1 MLSVWITT
9 SLLTVLTPNAVA
21 LGNFDGIHLGHRQV
35 IEPVLAA
42 REAAVLRLYATVVS
56 FSPHPRAFFSGQ
68 SLPLLSPFEER
79 AALLEQTG
87 VDQLV
92 ILPFDRALAGL
103 TPQEFVEEIIL
114 TQLQAKHVSVGED
127 FRFGAKRAGHA
138 ILLKQLLEP
147 HGIET
152 TIVAL
157 QTIDGDRVS
166 SSSVRQ
172 ALHSGDI
179 PNATKLLGRPYRL
192 SGKVVQGKQLGRTI
206 GFPTANLQVPPEK
219 LIPAQGVYG
228 VRIFSKELNQGAA
241 ILGVMNIGNR
251 PTVNGTTQT
260 IEVHVLDWEGDLY
273 GQELTVELLEFI
285 RPEQKFSSL
294 DALKDQIQADCL
306 TARSRLATAI

>member
-9 SLLTVLTPNAVA
+9 SLQTVLTPNAVA

-79 AALLEQTG
+79 AMLLEQTG

-103 TPQEFVEEIIL
+103 TPQEFVEQIIL
-114 TQLQAKHVSVGED
+114 KQLQAKHVSIGED
-127 FRFGAKRAGHA
+127 FRFGAKRAGDA
-138 ILLKQLLEP
+138 SLLKQLLEP

-192 SGKVVQGKQLGRTI
+192 SGKVVKGQQLGRTI

-228 VRIFSKELNQGAA
+228 VRIFSKELNQGEA

-251 PTVNGTTQT
+251 PTVNGTNQT

-273 GQELTVELLEFI
+273 GQELTVELLEFL

-294 DALKDQIQADCL
+294 DALKNQIQADCL

>member
-1 MLSVWITT
+1 
-9 SLLTVLTPNAVA
+9 
-21 LGNFDGIHLGHRQV
+21 
-35 IEPVLAA
+35 
-42 REAAVLRLYATVVS
+42 
-56 FSPHPRAFFSGQ
+56 
-68 SLPLLSPFEER
+68 
-79 AALLEQTG
+79 
-87 VDQLV
+87 
-92 ILPFDRALAGL
+92 
-103 TPQEFVEEIIL
+103 
-114 TQLQAKHVSVGED
+114 
-127 FRFGAKRAGHA
+127 
-138 ILLKQLLEP
+138 
-147 HGIET
+147 
-152 TIVAL
+152 
-157 QTIDGDRVS
+157 
-166 SSSVRQ
+166 
-172 ALHSGDI
+172 
-179 PNATKLLGRPYRL
+179 
-192 SGKVVQGKQLGRTI
+192 VVQGKQLGRTI

>member
-1 MLSVWITT
+1 
-9 SLLTVLTPNAVA
+9 
-21 LGNFDGIHLGHRQV
+21 
-35 IEPVLAA
+35 
-42 REAAVLRLYATVVS
+42 
-56 FSPHPRAFFSGQ
+56 
-68 SLPLLSPFEER
+68 
-79 AALLEQTG
+79 
-87 VDQLV
+87 
-92 ILPFDRALAGL
+92 
-103 TPQEFVEEIIL
+103 
-114 TQLQAKHVSVGED
+114 
-127 FRFGAKRAGHA
+127 
-138 ILLKQLLEP
+138 LLEP

-192 SGKVVQGKQLGRTI
+192 GGKVVQGKQLGRTI

-228 VRIFSKELNQGAA
+228 VRIFSKELNQGEA

-251 PTVNGTTQT
+251 PTVNGTNQT